1 MNKKFMIRFASL
13 FLCVL
18 SGLPLTVNAYEED
31 NSDFEKSKLEEVS
44 KTDSTQN
51 KQEPTKLINV
61 PYINQN
67 DIVYGCEAVSAT
79 MLLNYF
85 GYKVSEKEFT
95 DKYLLRK
102 NWYIGKDGK
111 AYGPDPNAAYPGDPY
126 KSGGVNCGFGS
137 FAPSTAKSIK
147 RVLDNQKHKV
157 LFSTDLNLDEI
168 TKKYIDKDI
177 PVLIWATMDMLP
189 TTPGYSWIINYIDE
203 NSKLKKGD
211 KFTWKNHEHC
221 LVLVGY
227 DDKSYYFNDP
237 YKNHGLISYKK
248 ELVKKRFSELGNQSV
263 VILKNK

>member
-1 MNKKFMIRFASL
+1 MSKKFMIRFVSL

-18 SGLPLTVNAYEED
+18 SGFPLMVNASEKN
-31 NSDFEKSKLEEVS
+31 NSDFEKSKPEAVL

-51 KQEPTKLINV
+51 EKKSTKLINV

-137 FAPSTAKSIK
+137 FAPSTAK
-147 RVLDNQKHKV
+147 L
-157 LFSTDLNLDEI
+157 L
-168 TKKYIDKDI
+168 
-177 PVLIWATMDMLP
+177 PATII
-189 TTPGYSWIINYIDE
+189 TTPAKIRPMILAVESCAASVSSSFPFFAII
-203 NSKLKKGD
+203 
-211 KFTWKNHEHC
+211 
-221 LVLVGY
+221 
-227 DDKSYYFNDP
+227 
-237 YKNHGLISYKK
+237 
-248 ELVKKRFSELGNQSV
+248 
-263 VILKNK
+263 